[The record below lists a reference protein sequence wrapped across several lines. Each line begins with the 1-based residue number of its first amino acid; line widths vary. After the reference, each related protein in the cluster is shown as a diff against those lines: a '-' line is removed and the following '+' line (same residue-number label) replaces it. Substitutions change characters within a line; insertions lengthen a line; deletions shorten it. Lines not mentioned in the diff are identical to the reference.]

1 MSVSDQPM
9 CNHAYNG
16 NIAAVKKIA
25 QENSSA
31 VTDCDKSQRS
41 PLHWACASG
50 QRDVIVFLIDQGAK
64 VCNLTPPMCGQSLG
78 LGPF

>member
-1 MSVSDQPM
+1 MSVSDQPI
-9 CNHAYNG
+9 CNQAYNG

-31 VTDCDKSQRS
+31 VTDKSKRS

-50 QRDVIVFLIDQGAK
+50 QKDVIVFLIGH
-64 VCNLTPPMCGQSLG
+64 
-78 LGPF
+78 